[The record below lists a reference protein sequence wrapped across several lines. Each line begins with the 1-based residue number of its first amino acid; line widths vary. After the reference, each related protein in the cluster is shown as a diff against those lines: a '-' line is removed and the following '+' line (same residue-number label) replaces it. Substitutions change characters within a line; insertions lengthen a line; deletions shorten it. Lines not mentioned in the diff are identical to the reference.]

1 MNKEL
6 KGTTKASVKKVI
18 EVSREKRRILSWL
31 VLYMS
36 VQMNTVVCKAAA
48 EAAEAKSV
56 TSVTNGLNSL
66 KMLIIGV
73 IATIGSIYL
82 GKSVMEFASSYQNAD
97 SSGMN
102 SAIKGI
108 VGGGMMIAVDVI
120 IGFFQ

>member
-6 KGTTKASVKKVI
+6 KGTAKASVKKVI
-18 EVSREKRRILSWL
+18 EVLREKRRILSWL

-48 EAAEAKSV
+48 EA

-73 IATIGSIYL
+73 ITTIGSIYL

-108 VGGGMMIAVDVI
+108 VGGGMMIAVNVI